1 MMLKISDNPQ
11 TDEVEP
17 EVKLIAN
24 MHGDEIVGREIVVR
38 LAEYIGAEYTKRTM
52 KSFTL

>member
-38 LAEYIGAEYTKRTM
+38 LAEYIGADIIKKE
-52 KSFTL
+52 L